1 MPDDLDAL
9 LAEEPAAPVAA
20 GSDAEADDYEPD
32 EFAMHAET
40 FLDDTED
47 METRIEALRSC
58 IMAAKGPSLDL

>member
-9 LAEEPAAPVAA
+9 LAEEPAGPVAA
-20 GSDAEADDYEPD
+20 GSDDAEDDYAPD

-40 FLDDTED
+40 FLDDAED
-47 METRIEALRSC
+47 MDTRIEALRSC